1 MTRDTRRSEAQP
13 SASLKYE
20 RSQEMVMTDKFL
32 AYALMATMVGSI
44 ALSLAL
50 VISSS

>member
-1 MTRDTRRSEAQP
+1 
-13 SASLKYE
+13 
-20 RSQEMVMTDKFL
+20 MTDKFL

-50 VISSS
+50 VIYSS